1 MPDQK
6 PLTSR
11 DREQYIHTL
20 RENQNRIAW
29 TVNKSRFGQNDIL
42 GCIDTISYTPW
53 NIFLDQTSTIAHI
66 SDKRRDIEQ
75 TLEFPPLLPSVKI
88 VIHGLDGYR
97 IKQGK
102 KWVPVFTRHVMEEWM
117 ANGKWNRVEMPI
129 TIAQNAPILKETVS
143 SSNISPE
150 KSNSGNKPTAGR
162 SRQGKKTIKKGGKSK
177 NGNRKA

>member
-11 DREQYIHTL
+11 DREQYVHQL
-20 RENQNRIAW
+20 NQNEGRIAW

-42 GCIDTISYTPW
+42 GCIDTISYTPI
-53 NIFLDQTSTIAHI
+53 NLTLDQTSTVYHM
-66 SDKRRDIEQ
+66 SDKRKEIKRMLKTAPQ
-75 TLEFPPLLPSVKI
+75 TEDFTIRV
-88 VIHGLDGYR
+88 HGLDGYR

-150 KSNSGNKPTAGR
+150 NK
-162 SRQGKKTIKKGGKSK
+162 KNSK
-177 NGNRKA
+177 NGDVKK